1 MYVGMQYTYVCHDL
15 IVYLGRRNHSYQLS
29 FFSIGIWSII
39 HSVSP
44 KLAHD

>member
-29 FFSIGIWSII
+29 FFFQLENGVPYIQCRQN
-39 HSVSP
+39 
-44 KLAHD
+44 